1 MENLPEITFYF
12 KVGII
17 GMAEE
22 VTQTIDIKYDENLS
36 DEENER
42 NFAMKAQAAQLRMQ
56 ASLMELMM
64 DKLPAFIEQRAK
76 EQEEN
81 PE

>member
-22 VTQTIDIKYDENLS
+22 VTQTIDIKYDDNLS

-42 NFAMKAQAAQLRMQ
+42 NLALKAQVAQIRMQ

-64 DKLPAFIEQRAK
+64 EKLPAYLEQLAK
-76 EQEEN
+76 DQEKDAE
-81 PE
+81 